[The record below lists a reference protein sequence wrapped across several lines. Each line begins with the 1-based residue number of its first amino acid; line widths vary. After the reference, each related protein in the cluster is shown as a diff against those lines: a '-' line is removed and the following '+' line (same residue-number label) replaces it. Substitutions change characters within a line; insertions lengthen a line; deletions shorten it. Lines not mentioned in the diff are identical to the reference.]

1 MTSLILGEVRGTKNR
16 IVFVD
21 FQSEC
26 YVKISSTKND
36 VYGAILTPL
45 KIKYR
50 PKAFGL
56 DLKSSPGGLITVAH
70 NVHEY
75 QVG

>member
-1 MTSLILGEVRGTKNR
+1 MCPWLVSVNFRKNFVSVLRFCALLMTSLIIGGVRRTKNR

-36 VYGAILTPL
+36 V
-45 KIKYR
+45 
-50 PKAFGL
+50 
-56 DLKSSPGGLITVAH
+56 
-70 NVHEY
+70 
-75 QVG
+75 